1 MNSFSNYTQNN
12 NCEQRLKD
20 STFFSLYHKKTTKQF
35 FFKSNNNIK
44 GFYKDPILN
53 DFIYFASNGLKKN
66 AIFRRNELQDGNYE
80 NNFVSYFRNIE
91 DQLLI
96 FNIYPQKY
104 NADLISKQ
112 ENIKSLF
119 KNIYIKNSKRPKS
132 KSFFIHN
139 YPLMRSQPKGNYFL
153 RNYYDTHYFCDDRGF
168 IKQINNKVFRKNLFS
183 GLLYIFPKK
192 IQKAF
197 KSLFSM
203 NYLLTGFYNNLLSLK
218 DKNKVVKT
226 NILLYFLYLKF
237 TNHKIRRYL
246 RTKKLRMRKSNWYLR
261 RYIYLYSNQLV
272 SITNFFYSMTSKRM
286 NSSKVFL
293 LNKLT
298 WEKSVFN
305 RIPNAAMIIKNSK
318 NIDRNTKLN
327 FLKAILTFLMLNYK
341 NTGKLVDPNTN
352 LLANYLN
359 SKAIS
364 SKGFLNYLSKKGL
377 EKRFNLPFNNHFINL
392 SNNITNNK
400 PNLYNQAPLLLYDEL
415 LSEVNKG
422 GLKRNVYYLSKKLFS
437 RIVLKKIIRFKKID
451 ERNKIVP
458 YVNVTPLAIFKPI
471 IKNIS
476 KLTRSIQRWK
486 KNKLVFKKITKVFT
500 AEIKAHKI
508 AQIKSAKKKYRTSR
522 NKLRAQ
528 QKRKL
533 YN

>member
-298 WEKSVFN
+298 
-305 RIPNAAMIIKNSK
+305 
-318 NIDRNTKLN
+318 
-327 FLKAILTFLMLNYK
+327 
-341 NTGKLVDPNTN
+341 
-352 LLANYLN
+352 
-359 SKAIS
+359 
-364 SKGFLNYLSKKGL
+364 
-377 EKRFNLPFNNHFINL
+377 
-392 SNNITNNK
+392 
-400 PNLYNQAPLLLYDEL
+400 
-415 LSEVNKG
+415 
-422 GLKRNVYYLSKKLFS
+422 
-437 RIVLKKIIRFKKID
+437 
-451 ERNKIVP
+451 
-458 YVNVTPLAIFKPI
+458 
-471 IKNIS
+471 
-476 KLTRSIQRWK
+476 
-486 KNKLVFKKITKVFT
+486 
-500 AEIKAHKI
+500 
-508 AQIKSAKKKYRTSR
+508 
-522 NKLRAQ
+522 
-528 QKRKL
+528 
-533 YN
+533 